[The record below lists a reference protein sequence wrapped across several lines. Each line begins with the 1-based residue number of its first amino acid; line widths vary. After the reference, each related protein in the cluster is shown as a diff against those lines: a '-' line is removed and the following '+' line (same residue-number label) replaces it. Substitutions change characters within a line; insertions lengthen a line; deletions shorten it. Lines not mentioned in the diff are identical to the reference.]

1 MSSEDTLDAATAS
14 ESKDTA
20 PPPATATSEAQDAPP
35 ADSAS
40 KLVRVS
46 LVAAAG
52 AVQVQP
58 RAYSSQGCRQ
68 ESDEGDDPIGRRA
81 TEIRARW
88 FKDMRGWIMVLAMQV
103 ASSTYQAGLNPPGG
117 FSGDGTPMLKSTS
130 QNRYYYYM
138 FFYFNTTAFVTSL
151 AIILLLMN
159 PSFYHS
165 EAKVLALET
174 IVVLDVVGLMG
185 AYWAGTASAT
195 RDQVTKYTLAL
206 TAVVLFVVYVVYM
219 VQLLHKLWRLAT
231 AIALRHAPP
240 MRARAANAAP
250 PGT

>member
-1 MSSEDTLDAATAS
+1 MSSEDTLDAETAS
-14 ESKDTA
+14 ESRVDA
-20 PPPATATSEAQDAPP
+20 PPPATTSEAQDAPP

-46 LVAAAG
+46 LVAVAG
-52 AVQVQP
+52 AVQP
-58 RAYSSQGCRQ
+58 TGGRQGWRQ
-68 ESDEGDDPIGRRA
+68 QEREEDDDPIGRRA
-81 TEIRARW
+81 MRASW
-88 FKDMRGWIMVLAMQV
+88 FKDMRGWIMVLAVQV

-159 PSFYHS
+159 PLFYHS

-174 IVVLDVVGLMG
+174 IVVFDVVGLMG

-195 RDQVTKYTLAL
+195 RDQATKYTLAL

-231 AIALRHAPP
+231 AIALRHAAPP
-240 MRARAANAAP
+240 MRGRASNDAAP
-250 PGT
+250 AT